1 MTTSHDDRPRL
12 DREEKAFVARVATSY
27 APPPLSAS
35 QRAALDD
42 ALSTRLQRPP
52 RRGLFVPALAAAAVA
67 GLVLLTFSP
76 SLDLLRGPQGEGTD
90 TGAVGN
96 TVVASNTVIASV
108 WEAELF
114 LSSDV
119 SASEGRDEGEGL
131 PEDYLA
137 IESACLGS

>member
-1 MTTSHDDRPRL
+1 MTSSHDDRPRL
-12 DREEKAFVARVATSY
+12 DREDEAFVARVAQSY

-42 ALSTRLQRPP
+42 ALSARLQRPP
-52 RRGLFVPALAAAAVA
+52 RRGLFVPALAAAVVA
-67 GLVLLTFSP
+67 GLLLLTFPP
-76 SLDLLRGPQGEGTD
+76 SLDLLRGPGGEGTD
-90 TGAVGN
+90 S
-96 TVVASNTVIASV
+96 VVASV

-137 IESACLGS
+137 IERIFLGS

>member
-1 MTTSHDDRPRL
+1 MTSSHDDRPRL
-12 DREEKAFVARVATSY
+12 DREEEAFVARVAQSY

-42 ALSTRLQRPP
+42 ALSARLQRPP
-52 RRGLFVPALAAAAVA
+52 RRGLFVPVLAAAAVA
-67 GLVLLTFSP
+67 GLLLLTFSP
-76 SLDLLRGPQGEGTD
+76 SLDLLRGTRGED
-90 TGAVGN
+90 
-96 TVVASNTVIASV
+96 TVVASNTVVASV

-137 IESACLGS
+137 IERIFLGS